1 MAYDKKGGCVPI
13 TAKIQKGTQGGVT
26 QPILNVGT
34 VAKEIQSEEHKKKL
48 VEGASNPAFAAAIQK
63 QEVKG
68 EKAPVKDYK
77 EGYYGV

>member
-34 VAKEIQSEEHKKKL
+34 VAKEIQSKEHKNKL
-48 VEGASNPAFAAAIQK
+48 VEGASNPAFAAAIQQ

-68 EKAPVKDYK
+68 EKAPVKDYQK
-77 EGYYGV
+77 GYYGE